1 MATTEHFSLQTAR
14 AATISEANGRASIY
28 TSLAVTLAAG
38 AVVGTSALAVHRL
51 HRRRA
56 RDAYEPRMI
65 DRFATLVAGAQT
77 CGSDAARTGRD
88 RK

>member
-1 MATTEHFSLQTAR
+1 MVAVVNSVVI
-14 AATISEANGRASIY
+14 AASAGLVVAALGT

-77 CGSDAARTGRD
+77 CGSDAARTGRE